1 MATNGGRIDWTL
13 GFKTDKTGLTELQKE
28 LAKISSLTVND
39 LDKSLNTTQATAR
52 LHDLQSAAES
62 IGKALQKSFNVNLNT
77 VNVQKFTSEIIKTEG
92 SVENLYRKLQ
102 QSGAVGQATAAK
114 LTKEILTTN
123 STLHKTETTL
133 DKIGTTL
140 KNTLKWSIS
149 SSLIKNF
156 AGAFQQAYGYVQHLD
171 SSLNDIRI
179 VTGKSADEM
188 DRFAVQANNAAKA
201 LGKATTDYTEA
212 SLIYYQQGL
221 SDEEV
226 AARAETTLK
235 AANVTGQTT
244 REVSE
249 QLTAV
254 WNGYRVNA
262 EGTEEAVDKLAAV
275 AATTASNLQ
284 ELSTGMSKVAAAANS
299 MGVDMDQLN
308 ATIATIESVT
318 RQAPES
324 VGTALKT
331 IYARMGDLQLGE
343 TDEDGLKLG
352 TVSGTLDKV
361 GIHILDVN
369 GDLRDMGTIIEE
381 IGEKWNDWTKAE
393 QTAIAEA
400 VAGKRQYNNLFA
412 LFENWDMYTKALET
426 SRNST
431 GKLQEQQ
438 DTYMES
444 TAAHIQQLK
453 TQWEDLYDSV
463 LDANTINSVTDGL
476 TKILETVTNLI
487 DVLGGGKTLLLSI
500 TALVSQLVSKGLSKD
515 LTAVIS
521 NAQNNKAFIEDS
533 KARIDFA
540 KQMGTYTDEASKE
553 MKEMTELYGQYLNF
567 MDEEQ
572 IKAAQST
579 TARVGSLTT
588 KKNALE
594 AENEAIKANNTALDE
609 STSELE
615 KENIALQT
623 NIQLEKES
631 AAERIKLMES
641 AMGERGLQNE
651 TGSGR
656 RRTDKS
662 QSFSATDI
670 VEKWSTQN
678 SVIQTIQRD
687 LDRMNKSAMSAVDT
701 IEKIRNINT
710 KSLGSALGLNEKEL
724 SSVQQNIDKLKM
736 QLTDLYEGGFID
748 FNKFQKL
755 HKVLEDAISID
766 PNTGEA
772 RLKQPV
778 INALYDIE
786 NAAKQTKV
794 EVKDIQASLAGNS
807 QTQKEANA
815 QIEENTQKT
824 EENTKAQKK
833 NEEQI
838 RQNEGVIEE
847 YANTI
852 EQQKQ
857 ALNDALGVNAL
868 QARIE
873 GYSDLFNVVL
883 SASSAFSV
891 LSNSLKRFAEGEI
904 SVTQLLPGLISSI
917 FMVSRGV
924 KLWQAALEKLTK
936 AKTKDILT
944 TAAQNKQYISLDAA
958 TKQAAASALK
968 LRAAF
973 GLVALGVTGLIFA
986 YQKLSEYRKKLEEQ
1000 REAEYKDAIKS
1011 INTTQEEINKNLELV
1026 DSYRSLIEQYKEG
1039 QMSVEDFNDKRK
1051 ELLSTADLEVRKALE
1066 IADSWE
1072 SASKA
1077 LDTYAT
1083 QQYEETIKQQQNK
1096 KDKALEYLSEQSPE
1110 ETLKALDE
1118 FEKKYG
1124 EFQSNRTTALERK
1137 VGSAYKEFLDSDTY
1151 KDIQDSTK
1159 EINDAS
1165 IARAIISSGIDY
1177 AETLDDITQA
1187 QDKFVESLKDTTLT
1201 TDEIFR
1207 AWDSALVKSSSEM
1220 AQKQAEIN
1228 ANAAFMIQD
1237 WISGFTQY
1245 NDSAFDSQKMK
1256 RALDISK
1263 MLEEAGLSEGIK
1275 LIDEET
1281 WMTLFGLSDDQIQNA
1296 VSDAI
1301 AQKAIED
1308 FENAKVQF
1316 EESIQST
1323 SDSLTDVISKAIG
1336 GSLETS
1342 DENYQVLVEQFE
1354 TLKQVVPEL
1363 TDEIE
1368 VFNNEGLIGTEHWL
1382 NAVYRL
1388 QTAMDKMEFDKLID
1402 TRQTA
1407 FDKLNRAAFGGQEAG
1422 YDDRGFQTQIKIE
1435 PDDSEF
1441 QEAMEEIMGA
1451 EYAIDVEV
1459 HSDAER
1465 DFNQLVDSLERA
1477 DDMASKIGE
1486 DFIVAADDI
1495 RDLNNAFPGIL
1506 EGIEYLGDGTVKLN
1520 EEIVQSAMNAATQE
1534 EAADTQKTITKL
1546 QNSATELRA
1555 KAETYEAMADIAHQ
1569 AATQEIDSEQAKTD
1583 ITNKLN
1589 ELESENNQIAA
1600 NAEIDNAV
1608 AVADNSQYN
1617 AGVNAENWVQSYQEA
1632 AAASA
1637 EFARAAVHNAE
1648 VAAAGQGSPDA
1659 GNFGSNYTGNVGQAA
1674 SEAHKGQF
1682 KTTAD
1687 GGIDWNATE
1696 QAYRDMAEA
1705 ARAKANDIEG
1715 MMVGAAAKA
1724 TEVLNNNADAKAG
1737 RPKSESGGGGGSEKE
1752 PDQEEYLEREED
1764 IYRTINEEL
1773 EQIEATLGRIQTIND
1788 HEWGIDAQKTLE
1800 EENKLLDAQLEKLQ
1814 EKKAL
1819 HEQDLSI
1826 RRKQLEDVGVSF
1838 SEDGSAMLNA
1848 EAKLNEYY
1856 AHYNAMV
1863 DTYNAMSAAEQ
1874 EVYKAQLDAEKERID
1889 KIEGKIDDYESA
1901 FSDYQSTLDALLDA
1915 HYAEIENEIKLFN
1928 NMVDVHLELNDAQK
1942 EWDDFWY
1949 DVVQDVEDTD
1959 FGGKIAKSMAKLK
1972 TLVGGIDSNVA
1983 TLTNHLS
1990 DTIVQV
1996 QAQIAS
2002 ANRGGEDSLF
2012 GDDTA
2017 ASKENLENYRDKL
2030 MQALTDAKEEVD
2042 NISETY
2048 LAMLDDAQDKIDKQV
2063 DGWESIGDH
2072 LEHNVELIKLISG
2085 DKAFEPINR
2094 MLEQQQKNDLHLI
2107 NTQKQSQDFWQQ
2119 QIDRYTKLLKT
2130 TEEGTVQWKTYSQ
2143 ALEKA
2148 SENYRKAVSD
2158 LDKTVEEALKHL
2170 DEWRKN
2176 QVNSIE
2182 TALDNAMSSKL
2193 GLDLVE
2199 QEWKLIND
2207 HADRYLDNVERAL
2220 DMEEY
2225 ANELDKAANATGLT
2239 AANQEKLNK
2248 FRDDE
2253 LRKLNAKEKLTSYD
2267 IEESRARLE
2276 ILKQEIA
2283 LEDARNNKSN
2293 MRLRRDNQ
2301 GNYVYQYTGNDEAE
2315 EEAENG
2321 GLTARREWYE
2331 LVKKR
2336 YKDTSDW
2343 ILNLEKQ
2350 QSELLAQIDE
2360 AEKNGETER
2369 VIKLKEMYQINEQA
2383 IVDAYAEAEKNKRDL
2398 YYGTAL
2404 YFDYVDNAEILPT
2417 SETTVRQLIDQWIGG
2432 EGKDGFISSVKT
2444 AINDLDTVQEN
2455 YVTKTKQVLEEAGIA
2470 YDSLRENGVDPT
2482 TESLEGLVET
2492 NEELEFVL
2500 ESVND
2505 QLDEQEKNLRD
2516 CEDAYRSL
2524 EYAAVEAIQAA
2535 NAALQALAQTAI
2547 QTVQAVQA
2555 AVAAA
2560 QNATAIANNMARNAR
2575 VGGGS
2580 GGSGGGTSGTGNRK
2594 TTTGNNNR
2602 GNKYT
2607 LQPDVGGTV
2616 GIYQNGKKIEQ
2627 VTTRGLQGKYNPYDF
2642 GVSNWDNLFKYY
2654 NLSGLQWYA
2663 SGGYTGAWG
2672 KDGKLAILHEKEL
2685 VLNKEDTANI
2695 LQAVSAIRS
2704 ITGSNS
2710 QLSSAILKSGNVQ
2723 ARMLSQVSAGI
2734 THGFDNINTNNSTSN
2749 SMVINADFSG
2759 VNSADE
2765 IYQALLE
2772 LQNYGLQQNY
2782 SVAPH
2787 INTSY

>member
-28 LAKISSLTVND
+28 LAKISSLTIND
-39 LDKSLNTTQATAR
+39 LDKSLNTAQATQR
-52 LHDLQSAAES
+52 LHELQSVAES
-62 IGKALQKSFNVNLNT
+62 IGTALQKSFNVNLNT

-92 SVENLYRKLQ
+92 SVENLYKKLQ
-102 QSGAVGQATAAK
+102 QSGSIGQATAAK

-149 SSLIKNF
+149 SSLINNF

-171 SSLNDIRI
+171 TSLNDIRI

-188 DRFAVQANNAAKA
+188 DRFAVKANNAAKA
-201 LGKATTDYTEA
+201 LGQATTDYTEA

-235 AANVTGQTT
+235 AANVTGQST

-254 WNGYRVNA
+254 WNGYQVSA
-262 EGTEEAVDKLAAV
+262 ENTEEAVDKLAAV
-275 AATTASNLQ
+275 AATTAADLE

-352 TVSGTLDKV
+352 TVSGTLEKV

-369 GDLRDMGTIIEE
+369 GDLRDMGIIIEE
-381 IGEKWNDWTKAE
+381 IGEKWNTWTKAE

-438 DTYMES
+438 DIYMES
-444 TAAHIQQLK
+444 TAAHIQKLK

-463 LDANTINSVTDGL
+463 LDTDTINTVTDGI
-476 TKILETVTNLI
+476 TKILELVTNLI
-487 DVLGGGKTLLLSI
+487 DALGGGKTLLLSI
-500 TALVSQLVSKGLSKD
+500 TALVGQLVSKGLSKD
-515 LTAVIS
+515 LTSLIA

-533 KARIDFA
+533 KARIDYA
-540 KQMGTYTDEASKE
+540 KKMGQYTDSASKE
-553 MKEMTELYGQYLNF
+553 MKEMTELYGQYLNY

-579 TARVGSLTT
+579 TARVGSLAT
-588 KKNALE
+588 KRDALQEEIKEIEARNAALE
-594 AENEAIKANNTALDE
+594 DGNKALNDENIK
-609 STSELE
+609 LE
-615 KENIALQT
+615 K

-631 AAERIKLMES
+631 AAQRIKMMEA
-641 AMGERGLQNE
+641 AMGSRGLQNE

-656 RRTDKS
+656 RRSDKT
-662 QSFSATDI
+662 QNFNITDI
-670 VEKWSTQN
+670 VEKWDSSN
-678 SVIQTIQRD
+678 SIIQTIQRD
-687 LDRMNKSAMSAVDT
+687 LDRMNKSAIGALDT

-710 KSLGSALGLNEKEL
+710 KSVGSALGLSEKEL
-724 SSVQQNIDKLKM
+724 SSAQQNIDKLKM

-755 HKVLEDAISID
+755 HKALEDAISID
-766 PNTGEA
+766 PNTGET

-786 NAAKQTKV
+786 NAAKQTKA
-794 EVKDIQASLAGNS
+794 EVKDIQVSLAGNS

-815 QIEENTQKT
+815 QIEENTRKT
-824 EENTKAQKK
+824 EDNTQVKKK

-838 RQNEGVIEE
+838 NKNNGAIKE
-847 YANTI
+847 YNNTI
-852 EQQKQ
+852 VQQKQ
-857 ALNDALGVNAL
+857 ALQSALDINAL
-868 QARIE
+868 QASIE
-873 GYSDLFNVVL
+873 GYSDLGNAAL
-883 SASSAFSV
+883 SAFSAFNM
-891 LSNSLKRFAEGEI
+891 LSNSLERFSEGEV
-904 SVTQLLPGLISSI
+904 SVSQLLPAIISSI

-924 KLWQAALEKLTK
+924 SLWHKALEKLTD
-936 AKTKDILT
+936 AKYHDIVATESEVNQDVDLDL
-944 TAAQNKQYISLDAA
+944 AQ
-958 TKQAAASALK
+958 KQAAASALK
-968 LRAAF
+968 LRR
-973 GLVALGVTGLIFA
+973 ALGFIAIGLTALVFV
-986 YQKLSEYRKKLEEQ
+986 YQKISEYREKLREQ
-1000 REAEYKDAIKS
+1000 REKEYKDTIES

-1026 DSYRSLIEQYKEG
+1026 DSYRELIVQYKEG
-1039 QMSVEDFNDKRK
+1039 QLSVEDFNSKRK

-1066 IADSWE
+1066 VAQSWE

-1077 LDTYAT
+1077 LDQYAS
-1083 QQYEETIKQQQNK
+1083 QQYEEAIQTQTEKR
-1096 KDKALEYLSEQSPE
+1096 DKALEYIGASSVEDIEKAKEQQEKTENAFIKDVYAEVFESE
-1110 ETLKALDE
+1110 
-1118 FEKKYG
+1118 
-1124 EFQSNRTTALERK
+1124 
-1137 VGSAYKEFLDSDTY
+1137 AYQ
-1151 KDIQDSTK
+1151 DIQDSTK
-1159 EINDAS
+1159 ELNQIS
-1165 IARAIISSGIDY
+1165 ISKAIISSGIEY
-1177 AETLDDITQA
+1177 AQTLDDILNA
-1187 QDKFVESLKDTTLT
+1187 QEKFTASLQNTTLT
-1201 TDEIFR
+1201 TDEVFR
-1207 AWDSALVKSSSEM
+1207 AWDNALSTSNSDIAK
-1220 AQKQAEIN
+1220 KQAEIN

-1237 WISGFTQY
+1237 WLIGYGQY
-1245 NDSAFDSQKMK
+1245 TEDAFDSQKMK
-1256 RALDISK
+1256 RALDIST
-1263 MLEEAGLSEGIK
+1263 MLEEAGLSEGIG
-1275 LIDEET
+1275 LIDEQT
-1281 WMTLFGLSDDQIQNA
+1281 WITLFGLNDQDIQNA
-1296 VSDAI
+1296 VADAI
-1301 AQKAIED
+1301 AKKAIED
-1308 FENAKVQF
+1308 LENAKTQLQ
-1316 EESIQST
+1316 ESIQST
-1323 SDSLTDVISKAIG
+1323 SGSLGDVISKAISG
-1336 GSLETS
+1336 DLTTD
-1342 DENYQVLVEQFE
+1342 DESYQALIEQFE
-1354 TLKQVVPEL
+1354 ILKEAIPEL
-1363 TDEIE
+1363 TDEIA

-1382 NAVYRL
+1382 NAVYKL
-1388 QTAMDKMEFDKLID
+1388 QTAIDKMEYDQLISQ
-1402 TRQTA
+1402 RQEA
-1407 FDKLNRAAFGGQEAG
+1407 AERVNRAAFGQEAE
-1422 YDDRGFQTQIKIE
+1422 YDDKGFQTQIKIE
-1435 PDDSEF
+1435 PDDTEF
-1441 QEAMEEIMGA
+1441 QEAIDDIMNA
-1451 EYAIDVEV
+1451 EYSIDVEV

-1465 DFNQLVDSLERA
+1465 DFDQLVDSLERA
-1477 DDMASKIGE
+1477 DNMASKIGE

-1520 EEIVQSAMNAATQE
+1520 EEIVQSAMDAATQE

-1546 QNSATELRA
+1546 QNAATELRA
-1555 KAETYEAMADIAHQ
+1555 KAEVYDAMADIAHE
-1569 AATQEIDSEQAKTD
+1569 AALDETKTEQAKTE

-1589 ELESENNQIAA
+1589 ELEAENDRIAA
-1600 NAEIDNAV
+1600 NTEMDNAV

-1617 AGVNAENWVQSYQEA
+1617 AGVNAANWVQSYQEA

-1648 VAAAGQGSPDA
+1648 VAAAGKGSPDV
-1659 GNFGSNYTGNVGQAA
+1659 GNFGSNYTGNVGEKA
-1674 SEAHKGQF
+1674 SEAHTAEF
-1682 KTTAD
+1682 KTTSD
-1687 GGIDWNATE
+1687 GSIDWNAME
-1696 QAYRDMAEA
+1696 QSYRDMAES
-1705 ARAKANDIEG
+1705 ARARANDIEG

-1724 TEVLNNNADAKAG
+1724 TEVLQNNADLKAG
-1737 RPKSESGGGGGSEKE
+1737 RPKKDSGGGGGSEKE

-1819 HEQDLSI
+1819 HEQDLSV
-1826 RRKQLEDVGVSF
+1826 RRKQLEDVGVNF
-1838 SEDGSAMLNA
+1838 SDDGSAMLNA

-1874 EVYKAQLDAEKERID
+1874 ETYKSQLEAEKDRID

-1901 FSDYQSTLDALLDA
+1901 FSDYQSTLDELLDA

-1928 NMVDVHLELNDAQK
+1928 NMVDVHLELNDAEK
-1942 EWDDFWY
+1942 EWNDFWY

-1959 FGGKIAKSMAKLK
+1959 FGGKIAKSMGKLK
-1972 TLVGGIDSNVA
+1972 TLVGGIDSDVS
-1983 TLTNHLS
+1983 TLTKHLS
-1990 DTIVQV
+1990 DTVVQV

-2072 LEHNVELIKLISG
+2072 IEHDVELIKLISG

-2094 MLEQQQKNDLHLI
+2094 LLEQQQKNDLDLI
-2107 NTQKQSQDFWQQ
+2107 NTQKQSQDFWEQ
-2119 QIDRYTKLLKT
+2119 QINRYSKLLET

-2148 SENYRKAVSD
+2148 SENYRKAVND

-2170 DEWRKN
+2170 EEWRKN

-2182 TALDNAMSSKL
+2182 TALDNAMSGKL

-2225 ANELDKAANATGLT
+2225 ANELDEAANATGLT
-2239 AANQEKLNK
+2239 AVNQEKLNK
-2248 FRDDE
+2248 FRDEE
-2253 LRKLNAKEKLTSYD
+2253 LKKLNAKEKLTAYD

-2276 ILKQEIA
+2276 ILKQQIA
-2283 LEDARNNKSN
+2283 LEDAQNNKSN

-2315 EEAENG
+2315 DEAEKG

-2360 AEKNGETER
+2360 AEKNGEIER
-2369 VIKLKEMYQINEQA
+2369 ANKLKEMYQINEQA

-2404 YFDYVDNAEILPT
+2404 YFNYVNNAEILPT
-2417 SETTVRQLIDQWIGG
+2417 SEATVRQLIDQWIGG
-2432 EGKDGFISSVKT
+2432 EGKAGFISSVKE
-2444 AINDLDTVQEN
+2444 AVVQLDTVQEN
-2455 YVTKTKQVLEEAGIA
+2455 YVVKTKQVLEEAGIA
-2470 YDSLRENGVDPT
+2470 YESLRDNGVDPT
-2482 TESLEGLVET
+2482 TESLENLVET

-2500 ESVND
+2500 ENVND
-2505 QLDEQEKNLRD
+2505 QLDEQERNLRD

-2535 NAALQALAQTAI
+2535 NAALRTLAQTAI

-2555 AVAAA
+2555 AVQAA
-2560 QNATAIANNMARNAR
+2560 QSATAIASSMARNI
-2575 VGGGS
+2575 GKS
-2580 GGSGGGTSGTGNRK
+2580 GGSGGVGAGSKK
-2594 TTTGNNNR
+2594 TTASKQNAYVTRNG
-2602 GNKYT
+2602 
-2607 LQPDVGGTV
+2607 VGGYKLVNSSTGQAV
-2616 GIYQNGKKIEQ
+2616 EYWSGMDRSDGEAHDIEQ
-2627 VTTRGLQGKYNPYDF
+2627 AYDYFDKKYK
-2642 GVSNWDNLFKYY
+2642 NLYSIRY
-2654 NLSGLQWYA
+2654 QAYA
-2663 SGGYTGAWG
+2663 TGGYTGAWG
-2672 KDGKLAILHEKEL
+2672 KDGKLAVLHEKEL

-2723 ARMLSQVSAGI
+2723 ARMLAQVGAGI

-2787 INTSY
+2787 INMSY